1 MLRVCWLRLV
11 SSSLYEDQTCC
22 KLIFADL
29 LQVVQTL
36 SLWIKSLD
44 NQVASNL
51 LTTCSRHVIIKPGEQ
66 VMRTHSDITLMTTR
80 QLAAA
85 DLQT

>member
-51 LTTCSRHVIIKPGEQ
+51 LTTCSRLVIIKPGEQ